1 MKCPKLVVVCI
12 AILVV
17 LTGCN
22 QWKNTGSTSKADKV
36 AYTGM
41 YIDDTHVLAVGYS
54 GLVQHS
60 EDGGK
65 TWNKGVNNSMCMFA
79 CDMIDDTN
87 YFATGNGK
95 NFIISNN
102 SGKAWNHGSNILGG
116 PKGKSISF
124 TSRTHGWAASK
135 TVLCETIDRGQT
147 WNKIELPEGVS
158 MIETVSA
165 IAEKCGY
172 IVSSKGQLYR
182 TLDAGKTWTELSTP
196 IPINNDAFKPI
207 FTTDNQGIAI
217 RMDTQK
223 GTLAAICKAGKSS
236 ILLITTTEDGGKTWS
251 KAEKHTLK
259 NAPMTV
265 IISKTGIISVF
276 DKNAVIT
283 KFQTKA

>member
-1 MKCPKLVVVCI
+1 MKSLKLMVFCI
-12 AILVV
+12 AILAT

-22 QWKNTGSTSKADKV
+22 QWKKTGSTSQADKV

-41 YIDDTHVLAVGYS
+41 FIDDTHALAVGYS
-54 GLVQHS
+54 GLVQYS
-60 EDGGK
+60 DNGGK
-65 TWNKGVNNSMCMFA
+65 TWNRGANNSMCMFA
-79 CDMIDDTN
+79 CDMIDNTN

-95 NFIISNN
+95 NFIMSN
-102 SGKAWNHGSNILGG
+102 SAGKSWNHGSNILSG

-135 TVLCETIDRGQT
+135 TVLCETVDRGQT
-147 WNKIELPEGVS
+147 WSKVDLPAGVS

-165 IAEKCGY
+165 ITEKCGY

-196 IPINNDAFKPI
+196 IPMNNDAFKPA
-207 FTTDNQGIAI
+207 FTTDNQSIAI
-217 RMDTQK
+217 RMDTDK
-223 GTLAAICKAGKSS
+223 GTLAAIGKAGKNS
-236 ILLITTTEDGGKTWS
+236 ILYVITTEDGGKTWS
-251 KAEKHTLK
+251 KAEKHALK
-259 NAPMTV
+259 SAPMTV